1 MTPDEAA
8 GMLESGHGLSLA
20 TNGRD
25 SYPHLVAMSYAV
37 DNGDIVMT
45 SYGKA
50 QKVVN
55 LRRDPR
61 ATVMVER
68 GGAYNTLKGV
78 MTRDAP
84 RLSRIRMRWPQRCG

>member
-1 MTPDEAA
+1 LGKIDTRKAIRMTPDEAA

-45 SYGKA
+45 SYRDD
-50 QKVVN
+50 Q
-55 LRRDPR
+55 LR
-61 ATVMVER
+61 
-68 GGAYNTLKGV
+68 
-78 MTRDAP
+78 
-84 RLSRIRMRWPQRCG
+84 